1 MAEEAYSLVSVP
13 RKSNN
18 AGRATGKKGYIVLFR
33 WDDVATFTKDAKGVK
48 VTAFAFAEGK
58 KPIAVYATQSTINIY
73 DTAEGDPDARGFI
86 QHVDFEHPGSEVEFK
101 EFLNNNVNENL
112 GAIVINCAGDECK
125 IAGTPCTPLSFS
137 TAEGQDNNEAN
148 KTTINLA
155 SALRGDTLGV
165 ISKALIPKTDNDEIN
180 TILGLTGT
188 GQESS
193 QGGGV

>member
-1 MAEEAYSLVSVP
+1 MAGEYAFISVP

-33 WDDVATFTKDAKGVK
+33 WDDVATFTKDEKGVR
-48 VTAFAFAEGK
+48 VTAFSFAESK
-58 KPIAVYATQSTINIY
+58 KPIAVYTTQSTINIY

-86 QHVDFEHPGSEVEFK
+86 HHVDFEHPGSEVEFK
-101 EFLNNNVNENL
+101 EFVNENL
-112 GAIVINCAGDECK
+112 GAIVINCAGEDCK
-125 IAGTPCTPLSFS
+125 IAGTPCTPLSIS

-148 KTTINLA
+148 KTTINMA
-155 SALRGDTLGV
+155 STLRGDTLGV
-165 ISKALIPKTDNDEIN
+165 IAKSLIPVTDDDEIN

-188 GQESS
+188 GSS

>member
-1 MAEEAYSLVSVP
+1 MADEYAFISVP

-33 WDDVATFTKDAKGVK
+33 WDDVATFTKDAKGVR
-48 VTAFAFAEGK
+48 VTAFSFAESK
-58 KPIAVYATQSTINIY
+58 KPIAMYTTQSTINIY
-73 DTAEGDPDARGFI
+73 DTTEGDPDARGFI
-86 QHVDFEHPGSEVEFK
+86 HHVDFEHPGSEVEFK

-112 GAIVINCAGDECK
+112 GAIVINCAGEDCK
-125 IAGTPCTPLSFS
+125 IAGTPCTPLSIS

-148 KTTINLA
+148 KTTINMA
-155 SALRGDTLGV
+155 STLRGDTLGV
-165 ISKALIPKTDNDEIN
+165 IAKSLIPVTDDDEIN

-188 GQESS
+188 ESS

>member
-1 MAEEAYSLVSVP
+1 MSGEYAFISVP

-18 AGRATGKKGYIVLFR
+18 AGRATGKKNYIYLFR
-33 WDDVATFTKDAKGVK
+33 WDDVKTFTKDEKGVR
-48 VTAFAFAEGK
+48 VTAFAFQAEK
-58 KPIAVYATQSTINIY
+58 KPIGVYATQSTINIY

-86 QHVDFEHPGSEVEFK
+86 HHVDFEHPGSEVEFK

-112 GAIVINCAGDECK
+112 GAIVINCAGEDCK
-125 IAGTPCTPLSFS
+125 IAGTPCTPLSIS

-155 SALRGDTLGV
+155 STLRGDTLGV
-165 ISKALIPKTDNDEIN
+165 IAKSLIPLTDDDTIN
-180 TILGLTGT
+180 TVLALTGA
-188 GQESS
+188 ESS

>member
-1 MAEEAYSLVSVP
+1 MAGEYAFISVP

-18 AGRATGKKGYIVLFR
+18 AGRATGKKNYIYLFR
-33 WDDVATFTKDAKGVK
+33 WDDVKTFTKDEKG
-48 VTAFAFAEGK
+48 
-58 KPIAVYATQSTINIY
+58 ATQSTINIY

-86 QHVDFEHPGSEVEFK
+86 HHVDFEHPGSEVEFK

-112 GAIVINCAGDECK
+112 GAIVINCAGEDCK
-125 IAGTPCTPLSFS
+125 IAGTPCTPLSIS

-155 SALRGDTLGV
+155 STLRGDTLGV
-165 ISKALIPKTDNDEIN
+165 IAKSLIPLTDDDTIN
-180 TILGLTGT
+180 TVLALTGA
-188 GQESS
+188 ESS

>member
-1 MAEEAYSLVSVP
+1 MADEYAFISVP

-18 AGRATGKKGYIVLFR
+18 SGRATGKKGYIVLFR
-33 WDDVATFTKDAKGVK
+33 WDDVATFTKDAKGVR
-48 VTAFAFAEGK
+48 VTAFTFAESK
-58 KPIAVYATQSTINIY
+58 KPIAVYTTQSTINIY

-86 QHVDFEHPGSEVEFK
+86 HHVDFEHPGSEVEFK

-112 GAIVINCAGDECK
+112 GAIVINCAGDDCK
-125 IAGTPCTPLSFS
+125 IAGTPCTPLSIS

-148 KTTINLA
+148 KTTINMA
-155 SALRGDTLGV
+155 STLRGDTLGV
-165 ISKALIPKTDNDEIN
+165 IAKSLIPVTDDDEIN

-188 GQESS
+188 GSS

>member
-1 MAEEAYSLVSVP
+1 MAGEYAFISVP

-18 AGRATGKKGYIVLFR
+18 AGRATGKKNYIYLFR
-33 WDDVATFTKDAKGVK
+33 WDDVKTFTKDEKGVR
-48 VTAFAFAEGK
+48 VTAFAFQAEK
-58 KPIAVYATQSTINIY
+58 KPIGVYATQSTINIY

-86 QHVDFEHPGSEVEFK
+86 HHVDFEHPGSEVEFK

-112 GAIVINCAGDECK
+112 GAIVINCAGEDCK
-125 IAGTPCTPLSFS
+125 IAGTPCTPLSIS

-155 SALRGDTLGV
+155 SSLRGDTLGV
-165 ISKALIPKTDNDEIN
+165 IAKSLIPLTDDDTIN
-180 TILGLTGT
+180 TVLGLTGA
-188 GQESS
+188 ESS

>member
-1 MAEEAYSLVSVP
+1 MAGEYAFISVP

-18 AGRATGKKGYIVLFR
+18 AGRATGKKNYIVLFR
-33 WDDVATFTKDAKGVK
+33 WDDVATFTKDEKGVR
-48 VTAFAFAEGK
+48 VTAFQFAESK
-58 KPIAVYATQSTINIY
+58 KPIGIYATQSTINIY

-86 QHVDFEHPGSEVEFK
+86 HHVDFEVPGSEVEFK

-112 GAIVINCAGDECK
+112 GAIVINCAGSDCK
-125 IAGTPCTPLSFS
+125 IAGTPCTPLSMS

-155 SALRGDTLGV
+155 SSLRGDTLGV
-165 ISKALIPKTDNDEIN
+165 IAKSLIPLTDDDTIN
-180 TILGLTGT
+180 TVLGLTGS
-188 GQESS
+188 ESS

>member
-1 MAEEAYSLVSVP
+1 MAETTYAFVSVP

-18 AGRATGKKGYIVLFR
+18 AGRASGKKNYIVLFR
-33 WDDVATFTKDAKGVK
+33 WDDVATFTKDEKGVK
-48 VTAFAFAEGK
+48 VTAFEFAEGK
-58 KPIAVYATQSTINIY
+58 KPIGIYATQSTINIY

-86 QHVDFEHPGSEVEFK
+86 HHVDFEVPGSELEFK

-112 GAIVINCAGDECK
+112 GAIVINCAGEDCK
-125 IAGTPCTPLSFS
+125 IAGTPCTPLSMS

-155 SALRGDTLGV
+155 SALRGDTLGI
-165 ISKALIPKTDNDEIN
+165 ISKALIPLTDDDTIN
-180 TILGLTGT
+180 TVLGLTGA
-188 GQESS
+188 ESS

>member
-1 MAEEAYSLVSVP
+1 MAGEYAFISVP

-18 AGRATGKKGYIVLFR
+18 AGRATGKKNYIVLFR
-33 WDDVATFTKDAKGVK
+33 WDDVATFTKDEKGVR
-48 VTAFAFAEGK
+48 VTAFQFAESK
-58 KPIAVYATQSTINIY
+58 KPIGIYATQSTINIY

-86 QHVDFEHPGSEVEFK
+86 HHVDFEVPGSEVEFK

-112 GAIVINCAGDECK
+112 GAIVINCAGSDCK
-125 IAGTPCTPLSFS
+125 IAGTPCTPLSMS

-155 SALRGDTLGV
+155 SSLRGDTLGV
-165 ISKALIPKTDNDEIN
+165 IAKSLIPLTDDDTIN
-180 TILGLTGT
+180 TVLGLTGA
-188 GQESS
+188 ESS

>member
-1 MAEEAYSLVSVP
+1 MADEYAFISVP

-33 WDDVATFTKDAKGVK
+33 WDDVATFTKDAKGVR
-48 VTAFAFAEGK
+48 VTAFSFAESK
-58 KPIAVYATQSTINIY
+58 KPIAVYTTQSTINIY

-86 QHVDFEHPGSEVEFK
+86 HHVDFEHPGSEVEFK

-112 GAIVINCAGDECK
+112 GAIVINCAGEDCK
-125 IAGTPCTPLSFS
+125 IAGTPCTPLSIS

-148 KTTINLA
+148 KTTINMA
-155 SALRGDTLGV
+155 STLRGDTLGV
-165 ISKALIPKTDNDEIN
+165 IAKSLIPVTDDDEIN

-188 GQESS
+188 GSS
-193 QGGGV
+193 EGGGV

>member
-1 MAEEAYSLVSVP
+1 MAEEYAFISVP

-18 AGRATGKKGYIVLFR
+18 AGRATGKKNYIVLFR
-33 WDDVATFTKDAKGVK
+33 WDDVATFTKDEKGVR
-48 VTAFAFAEGK
+48 VTAFQFAESK
-58 KPIAVYATQSTINIY
+58 KPIGIYATQSTINIY

-86 QHVDFEHPGSEVEFK
+86 HHVDFEVPGSEVEFK

-112 GAIVINCAGDECK
+112 GAIVINCAGSDCK
-125 IAGTPCTPLSFS
+125 IAGTPCTPLSMS

-155 SALRGDTLGV
+155 SSLRGDTLGV
-165 ISKALIPKTDNDEIN
+165 IAKSLIPLTDDDTIN
-180 TILGLTGT
+180 TVLGLTGA
-188 GQESS
+188 ESS

>member
-1 MAEEAYSLVSVP
+1 MAGEYAFISVP

-18 AGRATGKKGYIVLFR
+18 AGRATGKKNYIYLFR
-33 WDDVATFTKDAKGVK
+33 WDDVATFTKDEKGVR
-48 VTAFAFAEGK
+48 VTAFALQASK
-58 KPIAVYATQSTINIY
+58 KPIGVYATQSTINVY
-73 DTAEGDPDARGFI
+73 ETAEGDDDARGFI

-112 GAIVINCAGDECK
+112 GAIVINCAGDDCK

-165 ISKALIPKTDNDEIN
+165 IAKSLIPVTDNDEIN
-180 TILGLTGT
+180 TILGLTG
-188 GQESS
+188 QESS
-193 QGGGV
+193 QAGGV

>member
-1 MAEEAYSLVSVP
+1 MADEYAFISVP

-33 WDDVATFTKDAKGVK
+33 WDDVATFTKDAKGVR
-48 VTAFAFAEGK
+48 VTAFSFAESK
-58 KPIAVYATQSTINIY
+58 KPIAVYTTQSTINIY

-86 QHVDFEHPGSEVEFK
+86 HHVDFEHPGSEVEFK

-112 GAIVINCAGDECK
+112 GAIVINCAGEDCK
-125 IAGTPCTPLSFS
+125 IAGTPCTPLSIS

-148 KTTINLA
+148 KTTLNMA
-155 SALRGDTLGV
+155 STLRGDTLGV
-165 ISKALIPKTDNDEIN
+165 IAKSLIPVTDDDEIN

-188 GQESS
+188 ESS

>member
-1 MAEEAYSLVSVP
+1 MAGEYAFISVP

-33 WDDVATFTKDAKGVK
+33 WDDVATFTKDEKGVR
-48 VTAFAFAEGK
+48 VTAFSFAESK
-58 KPIAVYATQSTINIY
+58 KPIAVYTTQSTINIY

-86 QHVDFEHPGSEVEFK
+86 HHVDFEHPGSEVEFK

-112 GAIVINCAGDECK
+112 GAIVINCAGEDCK
-125 IAGTPCTPLSFS
+125 IAGTPCTPLSIS

-148 KTTINLA
+148 KTTINMA
-155 SALRGDTLGV
+155 STLRGDTLGV
-165 ISKALIPKTDNDEIN
+165 IAKSLIPVTDDDEIN

-188 GQESS
+188 GSS
-193 QGGGV
+193 QGEGV

>member
-1 MAEEAYSLVSVP
+1 MAGEYAFISVP

-18 AGRATGKKGYIVLFR
+18 AGRATGKKNYIYLFR
-33 WDDVATFTKDAKGVK
+33 WDDVKTFTKDEKGVR
-48 VTAFAFAEGK
+48 VTAFALQAEK
-58 KPIAVYATQSTINIY
+58 KPIGVYATQSTINIY

-86 QHVDFEHPGSEVEFK
+86 HHVDFEHPGSEVEFK

-112 GAIVINCAGDECK
+112 GAIVINCAGEDCK
-125 IAGTPCTPLSFS
+125 IAGTPCTPLSIS

-148 KTTINLA
+148 KTTINMA
-155 SALRGDTLGV
+155 STLRGDTLGV
-165 ISKALIPKTDNDEIN
+165 IAKSLIPVTDDDEIN

-188 GQESS
+188 ESS

>member
-1 MAEEAYSLVSVP
+1 MAGEYAFISVP

-18 AGRATGKKGYIVLFR
+18 AGRATGKKNYIYLFR
-33 WDDVATFTKDAKGVK
+33 WDDVKTFTKDEKGVR
-48 VTAFAFAEGK
+48 VTAFAFQAEK
-58 KPIAVYATQSTINIY
+58 KPIGVYATQSTINIY

-86 QHVDFEHPGSEVEFK
+86 HHVDFEHPGSEVDFK

-112 GAIVINCAGDECK
+112 GAIVINCAGEDCK
-125 IAGTPCTPLSFS
+125 IAGTPCTPLSIS

-155 SALRGDTLGV
+155 STLRGDTLGV
-165 ISKALIPKTDNDEIN
+165 IAKSLIPLTDDDTIN
-180 TILGLTGT
+180 AVLALTGA
-188 GQESS
+188 ESS

>member
-1 MAEEAYSLVSVP
+1 MADEYAFISVP

-33 WDDVATFTKDAKGVK
+33 WDDVATFTKDAKGVR
-48 VTAFAFAEGK
+48 VTAFSFAESK
-58 KPIAVYATQSTINIY
+58 KPIAVYTTQSTINIY

-86 QHVDFEHPGSEVEFK
+86 HHVDFEHPGSEVEFK

-112 GAIVINCAGDECK
+112 GAIVINCAGEDCK
-125 IAGTPCTPLSFS
+125 IAGTPCPPLSIS

-148 KTTINLA
+148 KTTINMA
-155 SALRGDTLGV
+155 STLRGDTLGV
-165 ISKALIPKTDNDEIN
+165 IAKSLIPVTDDDEIN

-188 GQESS
+188 GSS

>member
-1 MAEEAYSLVSVP
+1 MAESAYSFVSVP

-18 AGRATGKKGYIVLFR
+18 AGRASGKKSYIILFR
-33 WDDVATFTKDAKGVK
+33 WDDVKTFTKDEKGVK

-86 QHVDFEHPGSEVEFK
+86 HHVDFEHPGSEVEFK

-112 GAIVINCAGDECK
+112 GAIVTNCAGDDCK

-137 TAEGQDNNEAN
+137 SAEGQDNNEAN

-155 SALRGDTLGV
+155 STLRGDTLGV
-165 ISKALIPKTDNDEIN
+165 IAKSLIPVTDNEEIN
-180 TILGLTGT
+180 TILGLTAT
-188 GQESS
+188 GS
-193 QGGGV
+193 QAGGV

>member
-1 MAEEAYSLVSVP
+1 MAGEYAFISVP

-18 AGRATGKKGYIVLFR
+18 AGRATGKKNYIYLFR
-33 WDDVATFTKDAKGVK
+33 WEDVKTFTKDEKGVR
-48 VTAFAFAEGK
+48 VTAFALQAEK
-58 KPIAVYATQSTINIY
+58 KPIGVYATQSTINIY

-86 QHVDFEHPGSEVEFK
+86 HHVDFEHPGSEVEFK

-112 GAIVINCAGDECK
+112 GAIVINCAGEDCK
-125 IAGTPCTPLSFS
+125 IAGTPCTPLSIS

-155 SALRGDTLGV
+155 SSLRGDTLGV
-165 ISKALIPKTDNDEIN
+165 IAKSLIPLTDDDTIN
-180 TILGLTGT
+180 TVLALTGA
-188 GQESS
+188 ESS

>member
-1 MAEEAYSLVSVP
+1 MADEYAFISVP

-33 WDDVATFTKDAKGVK
+33 WDDVATFTKDAKGVR
-48 VTAFAFAEGK
+48 VTAFSFAESK
-58 KPIAVYATQSTINIY
+58 KPIAVYTTQSTINIY

-86 QHVDFEHPGSEVEFK
+86 HHVDFEHPGSEVEFK

-112 GAIVINCAGDECK
+112 GAIVINCAGEDCK
-125 IAGTPCTPLSFS
+125 IAGTPCTPLSIS

-148 KTTINLA
+148 KTTINMA
-155 SALRGDTLGV
+155 STLRGDTLGV
-165 ISKALIPKTDNDEIN
+165 IAKSLIPVTDDEEIN

-188 GQESS
+188 GSS